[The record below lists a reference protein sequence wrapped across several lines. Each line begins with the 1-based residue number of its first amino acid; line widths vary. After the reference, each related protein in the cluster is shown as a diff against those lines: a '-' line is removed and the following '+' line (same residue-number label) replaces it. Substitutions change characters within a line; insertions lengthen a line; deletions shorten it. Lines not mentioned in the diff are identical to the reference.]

1 MSDPQNAAPAD
12 DAENLADDDTVKPS
26 QENDPDEGAKAPSS
40 DDPNADHQASGIGV
54 IGDE

>member
-1 MSDPQNAAPAD
+1 MSDPQDTAPAD
-12 DAENLADDDTVKPS
+12 DADTLADDPTVAPS
-26 QENDPDEGAKAPSS
+26 QETDPDEGAKAPTK